1 MEKVIGIDLGTTNSC
16 VAVWEGTGAVVV
28 PNRGGYQT
36 TPSIVAFAEN
46 GKRLVG
52 HIAKRQAVTNATNTV
67 FNIKRLIGRQ
77 YASEEVAKT
86 AAGVAY
92 EVIPGED
99 GSASVQAGGKVFS
112 VQEICSFIL
121 TEMKKIAEDYLGH
134 EVSKAV
140 VTVPAYFDDSQRT
153 ATKEAGQ
160 IAGLEV
166 IRIINEPTAAALSY
180 GASRSGSAISALAV
194 FDLGGGTFDISLLS
208 VSEGV
213 FEVVSTGGDTL
224 LGGTDFD
231 RRIIDYLAESFLAQ
245 YGIDLREDKVAMQR
259 LREAAENTKCELSF
273 KRTAEVTLPFIATR
287 DGQPVHLQQSL
298 SRGRFEELI
307 ADLVERCIE
316 IVRNTVESGGLEP
329 GEVSEVILVGGQT
342 RTPLVQQEVEKFFGK
357 SIGRGAN
364 PDEVVAMGA
373 ALQGQ
378 ALVDDD
384 SNMLLLDVT
393 PLSLGIA
400 TIGGKVSR
408 LIPKNTTIPTQKK
421 HSFTTVH
428 ENQSAVKI
436 VVLQGEDENVAGNKL
451 LGEFLLS
458 GIRPAPKGV
467 PDIIV
472 TFAID
477 ADGIVSVTARDKA
490 TGTEQSITV
499 AVSGGLSDTDINRLI
514 EERVEFE
521 VDQKQDES
529 AGELQYQVES
539 LQRKVMD
546 LLPSAEARISGDD
559 LNTVMDVLAAAKGAL
574 SARDA
579 EELETA
585 KTHLEEIYE
594 TLCATEG
601 Q

>member
-16 VAVWEGTGAVVV
+16 VSVVEGKGAVVV

-52 HIAKRQAVTNATNTV
+52 HIAKRQAVTNAANTV
-67 FNIKRLIGRQ
+67 FNVKRLIGRR
-77 YASEEVAKT
+77 YDSEEVAKT
-86 AAGVAY
+86 ASAVPY
-92 EVIPGED
+92 ELLKSDD
-99 GSASVQAGGKVFS
+99 GSVSVRAGGKVFS
-112 VQEICSFIL
+112 VQELCSFIL

-166 IRIINEPTAAALSY
+166 IRIINEPTAAALAH
-180 GASRSGSAISALAV
+180 GASKGGAISNLAV

-213 FEVVSTGGDTL
+213 FEVVATGGDTL

-245 YGIDLREDKVAMQR
+245 YGIDLREDRVAMQR

-273 KRTAEVTLPFIATR
+273 KRSAEVTLPFIATR

-316 IVRNTVESGGLEP
+316 IVRQTVAEGTLETS
-329 GEVSEVILVGGQT
+329 EIDEVILVGGQT

-384 SNMLLLDVT
+384 SDMLLLDVT

-400 TIGGKVSR
+400 IVGGKASQ

-436 VVLQGEDENVAGNKL
+436 VVLQGEAEDAVGNKL

-458 GIRPAPKGV
+458 GIRPAPAGV
-467 PDIIV
+467 PDIVV

-490 TGTEQSITV
+490 TGKEQSITV
-499 AVSGGLSDTDINRLI
+499 AVSGGLSDADINRLI

-521 VDQKQDES
+521 VDQKEDES
-529 AGELQYQVES
+529 AGALHYEVES

-546 LLPSAEARISGDD
+546 LLPSAEASLSGDD

-579 EELETA
+579 EQLETS
-585 KTHLEEIYE
+585 KTHLAEIYE
-594 TLCATEG
+594 TLNQVEG